1 MVLGGGIC
9 GGQVIGAS
17 DERGVYVGERKVT
30 QRRPV
35 RDDLQGLRNEF
46 GSTWTKD
53 PVPQPWVAATSRT
66 ANQRNCTSLRSACSA
81 IRSSSPC
88 APRPAAKSASSRT
101 APNP

>member
-1 MVLGGGIC
+1 MLPLPIGPKCLPLRTESSMAAAEKAEPPHLAQLGSSQLSTVVGVV
-9 GGQVIGAS
+9 QVA
-17 DERGVYVGERKVT
+17 DN
-30 QRRPV
+30 
-35 RDDLQGLRNEF
+35 RDP
-46 GSTWTKD
+46 S
-53 PVPQPWVAATSRT
+53 PQPWVAATSRT